1 MYTTDKT
8 AFVSKETGE
17 VYAEFNAGTKV
28 YIRTKEQ
35 DKAYQEITVKKQ
47 NDFLFK
53 EFQKIELGGFIFM
66 IYNNIQLLTEQLE
79 IQIQDIPKLMYLS
92 SYLNYDNILMINNK
106 RTMSKQDMQ
115 DILKLARPAFSKFF
129 KLLIEKEIL
138 TEEKTGKDKIYKLN
152 DKIFKKGEVDTTSM
166 KTKMYINSIRY
177 LYENT
182 SIRMHSNLA
191 VAYQLIPYAHKELN
205 ILCQNPFTD
214 DRSQIKPFTIHDI
227 CKTIGV
233 NTEGSNAKNIT
244 RVKKQL
250 YSLTLEDGTRVI
262 RSYKVDM
269 NKIDKWVL
277 NPKVV
282 SNFVTYD
289 SYSNFNNTF
298 DLLFH
303 ENIADYKE
311 L

>member
-35 DKAYQEITVKKQ
+35 DKAYQEITLKKQ

-53 EFQKIELGGFIFM
+53 EFQRIELGGFIFM
-66 IYNNIQLLTEQLE
+66 IYNNIEILTKQLE

-92 SYLNYDNILMINNK
+92 SYLNYDNILMLNNRK
-106 RTMSKQDMQ
+106 TMSKQDMQ
-115 DILKLARPAFSKFF
+115 NILKLARPAFTKFF

-138 TEEKTGKDKIYKLN
+138 LEEKIGIEKIYKLN
-152 DKIFKKGEVDTTSM
+152 DKIFKKGEVNTTCM

-191 VAYQLIPYAHKELN
+191 VAYQLIPFAHKDLN
-205 ILCQNPFTD
+205 IICENPFTD
-214 DRSQIKPFTIHDI
+214 DRSRIKPFTIHDI
-227 CKTIGV
+227 CKTIGYS
-233 NTEGSNAKNIT
+233 TEGNNAKNVTKI
-244 RVKKQL
+244 KKQL
-250 YSLTLEDGTRVI
+250 YALTLEDGTRVI
-262 RSYKVDM
+262 RSYRVDL
-269 NKIDKWVL
+269 NKTDKWVL

-282 SNFVTYD
+282 SNFVNYD
-289 SYSNFNNTF
+289 SYNNFNNAF

-303 ENIADYKE
+303 KDIADYKE